1 MASPVVLL
9 IWGIGVLVFLAM
21 LVWPEFG
28 LLARIN
34 RLRRHSERVLM
45 EDALK
50 YVFDCGYK
58 NIPCG
63 LDSVAG
69 NLHISADRAARLI
82 GRLEDMGLL
91 DIRGPGYQLTDEGR
105 SYALRIIRIHRVWE
119 QYLAEETS
127 IGHAEW
133 HGAADHVEH
142 TLTHQQTEQ
151 LAARLGNPVFDP
163 HGDPIP
169 SARGQIPEPSGC
181 PLTELQEGE
190 VARIIHM
197 EDEPLYIYDQL
208 VALGLYPGIQV
219 YIMDVSDGRI
229 TFAAGGAECVL
240 TQVFAA
246 GITVERLGTTAA
258 GAQQKPT
265 PLSTLTIGEEAIIAG
280 ISPSCR
286 GQQRR
291 RLMDLGIVP
300 GTPIRA
306 ELQSASGDPTA
317 YRIMGATI
325 GIRRAQAEQ
334 IWIENN
340 NTHPH
345 EQPA

>member
-1 MASPVVLL
+1 MASPEVLL
-9 IWGIGVLVFLAM
+9 AWGLAALVFLA
-21 LVWPEFG
+21 LVVWPDWG
-28 LLARIN
+28 LMARVR
-34 RLRRHSERVLM
+34 RLRRQSERVLL

-58 NIPCG
+58 HLPCR
-63 LDSVAG
+63 LDNVAG
-69 NLHISADRAARLI
+69 NLHISADKAARLI
-82 GRLEDMGLL
+82 GRLQDMGLL
-91 DIRGPGYQLTDEGR
+91 DTRGPAYQLTDEGR
-105 SYALRIIRIHRVWE
+105 SYALRIIRMHRVWE
-119 QYLAEETS
+119 KYLAEETG

-133 HGAADHVEH
+133 HGAADHAEH
-142 TLTHQQTEQ
+142 TLTDRETEA

-169 SARGQIPEPSGC
+169 SARGQIPEPTGC
-181 PLTELQEGE
+181 PLTDLQEGE
-190 VARIIHM
+190 VARITHM
-197 EDEPLYIYDQL
+197 EDEPRYVYEQL

-229 TFAAGGAECVL
+229 TFAAGGEERVL
-240 TQVFAA
+240 TNVFAA
-246 GITVERLGTTAA
+246 GITVERLGSAET
-258 GAQQKPT
+258 GARRKPRS
-265 PLSTLTIGEEAIIAG
+265 LSALGIGEEALVAG

-300 GTPIRA
+300 GTLIRA
-306 ELQSASGDPTA
+306 ELHSASGDPTA

-325 GIRRAQAEQ
+325 GIRRSQADQ
-334 IWIENN
+334 IWIENHN
-340 NTHPH
+340 NNPH